1 MFRISATP
9 RLATLAIGAAA
20 LGLATLSLTGSSEAH
35 DGRYGYGYERPAYG
49 WRSPPPPVFHGYWGR
64 RHWRRHHDGYGFRP
78 PPPPPGPYYRY
89 GWR

>member
-9 RLATLAIGAAA
+9 RLAKLAIGAAA
-20 LGLATLSLTGSSEAH
+20 LGLATLSFIGSSEAY

-49 WRSPPPPVFHGYWGR
+49 WRPPPPAFHGYWGR
-64 RHWRRHHDGYGFRP
+64 RHWRRHYDGYGFRP
-78 PPPPPGPYYRY
+78 PPPPPGAYYRY

>member
-9 RLATLAIGAAA
+9 RLAKLAIGAAA
-20 LGLATLSLTGSSEAH
+20 LGLATLSFTGPSQAY

-49 WRSPPPPVFHGYWGR
+49 FRAPPPVFHGYWGHR
-64 RHWRRHHDGYGFRP
+64 QWRRHHDGYGYGFRGRP
-78 PPPPPGPYYRY
+78 PGGYDRY